1 MKQMLKRAP
10 QDQIEKDFET
20 GPDFTILNAGEF
32 VADSNLKDIKSK
44 NTVNVN
50 FTTKEQVILG
60 SSYAGEMKKGIFGVM
75 HYYMPQK
82 NALSMHCSANIGP
95 EGDTTILFGLSGT
108 GKTTLSSDPK
118 RSLIGDDEHVWTDNN
133 VFNIEGGCY
142 AKCDGLTREKEPDI
156 YDAVRFGALVENT
169 KYHADPNRP
178 RTINYYDTSITQNTR
193 VCYPLEHIK
202 NVRIPAIGGHPKNV
216 IFLTCDALGV
226 MPPVSRLT
234 PEQAMYHFISGYTSK
249 VAGTEM
255 GIVDP
260 VSTFSACFGEAF
272 LPLHPY

>member
-1 MKQMLKRAP
+1 MKNMLKRAP
-10 QDQIEKDFET
+10 QDQIVKDFQN
-20 GPDFTILNAGEF
+20 GPDFTVINAGEF
-32 VADSNLKDIKSK
+32 CSDAQLDDIKSK

-50 FTTKEQVILG
+50 FTAKEQVILG

-75 HYYMPQK
+75 HYYMPQRG
-82 NALSMHCSANIGP
+82 ALSMHCSANVGV

-118 RSLIGDDEHVWTDNN
+118 RSLIGDDEHVWTDDN

-142 AKCDGLTREKEPDI
+142 AKADGLNREKEPDI
-156 YDAVRFGALVENT
+156 YDAVKFGALLENC
-169 KYHADPNRP
+169 KFMPNPDKP
-178 RTINYYDTSITQNTR
+178 RTINYNDTSLTSNTR

-202 NVRIPAIGGHPKNV
+202 NVKIPAIGGHPKNV

-234 PEQAMYHFISGYTSK
+234 PE
-249 VAGTEM
+249 
-255 GIVDP
+255 
-260 VSTFSACFGEAF
+260 
-272 LPLHPY
+272 